1 MKYST
6 LFITQCSFLVRQSY
20 FTTDQTTPDVAETRC
35 VGEGGHLASIHDA
48 VTNNY
53 LLTLTGPTDWVHIGG
68 LYVNGE
74 WTWTDGSLWDY
85 EAWAPGQPTPRPV
98 DGDYVEFHNRE
109 WSKREVD
116 NYHTH
121 GYICQKIPTQK

>member
-1 MKYST
+1 M
-6 LFITQCSFLVRQSY
+6 VRQSY
-20 FTTDQTTPDVAETRC
+20 FTTDQTTADVAETRFVVE
-35 VGEGGHLASIHDA
+35 VGEVGHLASIHDA

-53 LLTLTGPTDWVHIGG
+53 FLTLAGPTDLLHIWA

-85 EAWAPGQPTPRPV
+85 EAWAPNEPSANPV
-98 DGDYVEFHNRE
+98 DGDYVEFNNGE

-116 NYHTH
+116 MYHTH
-121 GYICQKIPTQK
+121 GYICQRIPTKNNAFM